1 MINVNAGSLMRGI
14 AMPDNERFA
23 SLVRLIYS
31 DHILHPGKF
40 HISLDDVR
48 FILDQ
53 LSFTKDDMIGFI
65 EETVDGSN
73 E

>member
-14 AMPDNERFA
+14 AMSDNERFA

-31 DHILHPGKF
+31 DAILSPEKF
-40 HISLDDVR
+40 FVSLGDVR

-65 EETVDGSN
+65 EETVD

>member
-1 MINVNAGSLMRGI
+1 MSN
-14 AMPDNERFA
+14 NERFA

-53 LSFTKDDMIGFI
+53 LSFTKDDMMNFI
-65 EETVDGSN
+65 RSEIEQCDH
-73 E
+73 